1 MIYFIF
7 RMGPKKKN
15 TRQAS
20 KLLVSP
26 CELPVADLPTLREIL
41 GKCTTEKNKL
51 PNNSSI
57 EAVLPGVVKDLKE
70 FYKKVNSNLVVLH
83 HLSTLGIYGRFVK
96 CP

>member
-1 MIYFIF
+1 
-7 RMGPKKKN
+7 MGPKKKN

-51 PNNSSI
+51 ANNSKI
-57 EAVLPGVVKDLKE
+57 EEVLPGVVKDLKDL
-70 FYKKVNSNLVVLH
+70 YKIVNSNLVVLH
-83 HLSTLGIYGRFVK
+83 DKLISRRIKAKYDEM
-96 CP
+96 

>member
-1 MIYFIF
+1 
-7 RMGPKKKN
+7 MGPKKKN

-51 PNNSSI
+51 ANNSKI
-57 EAVLPGVVKDLKE
+57 AEVCLDLSKIS
-70 FYKKVNSNLVVLH
+70 KISTR
-83 HLSTLGIYGRFVK
+83 LSTLT
-96 CP
+96 